1 MRHLLFSLSLI
12 LPMLAQGATEPSDLP
27 DIGSPSDSVFSPV
40 QEEQIGYMVLKQ
52 LRDTGQLLSD
62 PEVEEYIQNLGQTLV
77 ANSNAGGEDFE
88 FFVVNDSKINAFA
101 LPGGY
106 IGVNSGLILASEN
119 ESELAGVLAHEIAHV
134 TQNHI
139 ERRIFDSQGSSLAAT
154 AAILA
159 AIIISS
165 TTDASAS
172 TMQGGILAI
181 QGLAIQG
188 QINYTRANEY
198 EADRIGIGTLAASG
212 FDPYGMPSFFAKL
225 GKTNSR
231 APGSIPEFLQTHP
244 SSSARIAESSNR
256 AARYQAVTRDDGV
269 GYRLTQERIRVRSFR
284 SANEAVAYYRNTAYL
299 QGVPPDPAWV
309 YGSALALLRAGK
321 ANQAADIFRELQV
334 ENENIIDLHSAYG
347 QALMAD
353 GRTEKALAVFQRA
366 ANLFPRNVPLTIRYS
381 QVLMMARQPDKAHE
395 ILLDLLNNITPTP
408 DQARLIAMAANSAGD
423 VAESYYYMS
432 EYYVLNGL
440 LPQAIQQLNL
450 ALQLPDLNEFQRA
463 RFDAR
468 RDELRE
474 YLPKEEEKKK
484 RPLQKDRRDGRVGLG
499 RF

>member
-1 MRHLLFSLSLI
+1 MRYLIFCLSLI
-12 LPMLAQGATEPSDLP
+12 LPMLAQAATEPSDLP
-27 DIGSPSDSVFSPV
+27 DIGSPSDSVFSSIE
-40 QEEQIGYMVLKQ
+40 EEQIGYMVRKQ
-52 LRDTGQLLSD
+52 LRDSGRLLSD

-77 ANSNAGGEDFE
+77 ANANAGGEDFE
-88 FFVVNDSKINAFA
+88 FFVVDDSRINAFA

-139 ERRIFDSQGSSLAAT
+139 ERRIFDSRGSSLAAT

-159 AIIISS
+159 TIIIGSA
-165 TTDASAS
+165 TDASAS
-172 TMQGGILAI
+172 TMQGGILAA
-181 QGLAIQG
+181 QGLAIQA

-225 GKTNSR
+225 GKTNTR
-231 APGSIPEFLQTHP
+231 APGSTPEFLQTHP

-256 AARYQAVTRDDGV
+256 AARYQAVVHDDTIS
-269 GYRLTQERIRVRSFR
+269 YRLAKERIRVRAFR

-309 YGSALALLRAGK
+309 YGSALAVLRAGK
-321 ANQAADIFRELQV
+321 ANQSADIFRELQV
-334 ENENIIDLHSAYG
+334 GNENIIDLHSAFG
-347 QALMAD
+347 LALMAD
-353 GRTEKALAVFQRA
+353 GRPDQALAVFRQA
-366 ANLFPRNVPLTIRYS
+366 VALFPRNVPLTIRYS
-381 QVLMMARQPDKAHE
+381 QVLMRADKPGQAHE
-395 ILLDLLNNITPTP
+395 LLLDLLNNITPTP
-408 DQARLIAMAANSAGD
+408 DQARLIARAANSAGE
-423 VAESYYYMS
+423 VAEAYYYMS

-440 LPQAIQQLNL
+440 LPQAIQQLKL
-450 ALQLPDLNEFQRA
+450 ALELPGLNEFQRA

-468 RDELRE
+468 RDELKG
-474 YLPKEEEKKK
+474 YLPKEEKKK
-484 RPLQKDRRDGRVGLG
+484 RPLTRSKRDGRLG
-499 RF
+499 HRQF

>member
-1 MRHLLFSLSLI
+1 MRYLIFCLSLI
-12 LPMLAQGATEPSDLP
+12 LPMLAQAATEPSDLP
-27 DIGSPSDSVFSPV
+27 DIGSPSDSVFSSIE
-40 QEEQIGYMVLKQ
+40 EEQIGYMVRKQ
-52 LRDTGQLLSD
+52 LRDSGRLLSD

-77 ANSNAGGEDFE
+77 ANANAGGEDFE
-88 FFVVNDSKINAFA
+88 FFVVDDTRINAFA

-139 ERRIFDSQGSSLAAT
+139 ERRIFDSRGSSLAAT

-159 AIIISS
+159 TIIIGSA
-165 TTDASAS
+165 TDASAS
-172 TMQGGILAI
+172 TMQGGILAA
-181 QGLAIQG
+181 QGLAIQA

-225 GKTNSR
+225 GKTNTR
-231 APGSIPEFLQTHP
+231 APGSTPEFLRTHP

-256 AARYQAVTRDDGV
+256 AARFQAVVRDDTI
-269 GYRLTQERIRVRSFR
+269 GYRLTQERIRVRAFR

-321 ANQAADIFRELQV
+321 ANQAADIFRELRV
-334 ENENIIDLHSAYG
+334 GNENIIDLHSAYG
-347 QALMAD
+347 LALMAD
-353 GRTEKALAVFQRA
+353 GRPEQALAVFRQA
-366 ANLFPRNVPLTIRYS
+366 VALFPRNVPLTIRYS
-381 QVLMMARQPDKAHE
+381 QVLLRADKPDQAHE
-395 ILLDLLNNITPTP
+395 LLLDLLNNITPTP
-408 DQARLIAMAANSAGD
+408 DQARLIARAANSAGD
-423 VAESYYYMS
+423 VAEAYYYMS

-440 LPQAIQQLNL
+440 LPQAIQQLKL
-450 ALQLPDLNEFQRA
+450 ALELPGLNEFQRA

-468 RDELRE
+468 RDELKG
-474 YLPKEEEKKK
+474 YLPKEEKKK
-484 RPLQKDRRDGRVGLG
+484 RPILERRRDGRFGY
-499 RF
+499 R

>member
-1 MRHLLFSLSLI
+1 MRPLIFCLSLF
-12 LPMLAQGATEPSDLP
+12 LTVLAQAATEPSDLP
-27 DIGSPSDSVFSPV
+27 DIGSPSDSVFSSIE
-40 QEEQIGYMVLKQ
+40 EEQIGYMVRKQ
-52 LRDTGQLLSD
+52 LRDSGQLLSD

-77 ANSNAGGEDFE
+77 ANANPGGEDFE

-106 IGVNSGLILASEN
+106 IGINSGLILASDN

-139 ERRIFDSQGSSLAAT
+139 ERRIFDSRGSSLAAT

-159 AIIISS
+159 TIIIGSA
-165 TTDASAS
+165 TNASGS
-172 TMQGGILAI
+172 IMQGGIMAAQGMAI
-181 QGLAIQG
+181 QA

-231 APGSIPEFLQTHP
+231 APGSVPEFLRTHP

-256 AARYQAVTRDDGV
+256 AARYESVDHDDTV
-269 GYRLTQERIRVRSFR
+269 GYRLTQERIRVRAFR

-321 ANQAADIFRELQV
+321 ANQAADIFRELRV
-334 ENENIIDLHSAYG
+334 GNENIIDLHSAYG
-347 QALMAD
+347 LALMAD
-353 GRTEKALAVFQRA
+353 GRPEQALAVFRQA
-366 ANLFPRNVPLTIRYS
+366 VALFPRNVPLTIRYS
-381 QVLMMARQPDKAHE
+381 QVLMRADKPGQAHE
-395 ILLDLLNNITPTP
+395 LLLDLLNNITPTP
-408 DQARLIAMAANSAGD
+408 DQARLIARAANSAGE
-423 VAESYYYMS
+423 VAEAYYYMS

-440 LPQAIQQLNL
+440 LPQAIQQLKL
-450 ALQLPDLNEFQRA
+450 ALEVPGLNEFQRA

-468 RDELRE
+468 RDELTE
-474 YLPKEEEKKK
+474 YLPKEEKKR
-484 RPLQKDRRDGRVGLG
+484 RPLQESRRDGRIGY
-499 RF
+499 R